1 MSRPLILWGV
11 HPAHGPLPLKI
22 AEWSRAEQRRRESEG
37 WTCAVYAQGDAPTG
51 LALVTA
57 VPLCLECMGA
67 IGGACGGPDAP
78 YRPAK
83 PGEPCGAADHE
94 DDRPDAYE
102 VWNAGGT
109 PDEVNNA

>member
-11 HPAHGPLPLKI
+11 HPAHGPLPLKL

-57 VPLCLECMGA
+57 PKHDAEHTD
-67 IGGACGGPDAP
+67 GPT
-78 YRPAK
+78 
-83 PGEPCGAADHE
+83 GAAANGWDLPWDESEDE
-94 DDRPDAYE
+94 DDDEPDAYE
-102 VWNAGGT
+102 VWNATGEF
-109 PDEVNNA
+109 PK